1 MIHPEIS
8 NDDHSSDFLV
18 SNSFS
23 ARYGKKRMYWII
35 NQACRWMRMRNL
47 MNLGESMICLEPSM
61 GRASKKICAVTS
73 VTYLIYLGFILNLED
88 PLRSQ
93 QSNHYL
99 SLESIS
105 TTVFG
110 TFVFIFGLSML
121 FAPSANDGQTAL
133 AVFGITTNFL
143 SGISHALHYLELAPY
158 SANAFGHQISLVQFG
173 EWIVCVPLLVCILG
187 HVLHIE
193 PKFVLLGAALEF
205 VSLLL
210 GFVGSIT
217 QAQGIAYG
225 TLCMALALQLPFFT
239 FVYILCFKL
248 ASKISKFQQRKIR
261 ALGLSILVIWT
272 TFPLI
277 YFLATANKITH
288 TLEAA
293 LLAEVDVLSKSVFF
307 AVVLF
312 FHIHSTDSEKS
323 SQLEHLKKAQSSQKE
338 FLRFVFHEVR
348 NPFNSLFLGLEHL
361 VSQQEFEEYAP
372 LLKMI
377 LSAAEAMNCT
387 INGVLSLSNLEDGL
401 TPKKFNTRTMANDAL
416 KNLEELIHGKNI
428 HTEVIVDPN
437 LPRILI
443 GDMKILTQIIEQL
456 VKNAIEA
463 SGEGSK
469 VVIHIEVKEKSHAFC
484 SFAIKVE
491 DNGVGISKKDQEKLF
506 TPQLQSH
513 SNLEGRRSG
522 LGLSI
527 VKRIVELHNGSV
539 DVRSELGEGSEFT
552 VTINLPVHAEGSKS
566 EYDGVAETKMEG
578 RCSASKGSR
587 DSLSKESP
595 GSMSLQASKR
605 HFSYSE
611 DFNLGQKFQDQKQ
624 NELKDVLG
632 KLSQPQQRQL
642 GTMAAAEATPSPV
655 PTPLHTILQSRS
667 RSQSLTINMEEG
679 KHSLLDK
686 TREEKPSST
695 GPVSCLP
702 IEERRSMSP
711 EPKCRRTQR
720 ADLKEEPSSQQ
731 KLPSIEKMVSIN
743 SNGESYSRRSSITKD
758 STRNSNYHKEPQLSS
773 KDENPDISDKVAPQ
787 ARSTEKEKPAK
798 HILVVDDSLMN
809 RKLVQNILL
818 SEGYKVDL
826 ACDGDEAVDMMKA
839 NNIYGA
845 IVMDNFMPNMSGVEA
860 TKQISSF
867 SQVPIIGLTGNS
879 LNEDIQEFL
888 EAGAK
893 EVLLKPCTKQKV
905 LERIEKYYLTPQLG

>member
-1 MIHPEIS
+1 
-8 NDDHSSDFLV
+8 
-18 SNSFS
+18 
-23 ARYGKKRMYWII
+23 
-35 NQACRWMRMRNL
+35 
-47 MNLGESMICLEPSM
+47 
-61 GRASKKICAVTS
+61 
-73 VTYLIYLGFILNLED
+73 
-88 PLRSQ
+88 
-93 QSNHYL
+93 
-99 SLESIS
+99 
-105 TTVFG
+105 
-110 TFVFIFGLSML
+110 ML